1 MTRSRRAAALAGLV
15 AVAGLA
21 AACGGNGGNGSGS
34 DVTLPSSL
42 SITTTVPGS
51 PTTVDP
57 SPTTTKVPP
66 TSPAADGAP
75 IIRSL
80 QAEPGA
86 ATCANGSIPVTVT
99 FTVDPQPPVRVFSVF
114 LDGAPAGS
122 ANTPDPVRIAAV
134 ACDGRIHSVLLI
146 ATGPGGTSSTQA
158 VAFRAPGPT

>member
-1 MTRSRRAAALAGLV
+1 MALAS
-15 AVAGLA
+15 LA
-21 AACGGNGGNGSGS
+21 AACGGSGGNDAGS

-51 PTTVDP
+51 PTATVDP
-57 SPTTTKVPP
+57 GPTTTEVPP

-86 ATCANGSIPVTVT
+86 AACAHGTIPVEVT
-99 FTVDPQPPVRVFSVF
+99 FSVDPQPPVRVFSVF

-122 ANTPDPVRIAAV
+122 ANTPDPITIAAV
-134 ACDGRIHSVLLI
+134 PCDGGIHSVLLI
-146 ATGPGGTSSTQA
+146 ATGPGGRSSTQA
-158 VAFRAPGPT
+158 FAFRSPEPT